1 MKVPTSSLKKSS
13 PDKIIRFVMPRED
26 CCIRLQT
33 NYAAATIHA
42 AGILE
47 ALQRHA
53 TMVFMRRIT
62 LVTMIITLMIT
73 VSFNQAQLRMFKQL
87 IPTV

>member
-1 MKVPTSSLKKSS
+1 
-13 PDKIIRFVMPRED
+13 MPRED